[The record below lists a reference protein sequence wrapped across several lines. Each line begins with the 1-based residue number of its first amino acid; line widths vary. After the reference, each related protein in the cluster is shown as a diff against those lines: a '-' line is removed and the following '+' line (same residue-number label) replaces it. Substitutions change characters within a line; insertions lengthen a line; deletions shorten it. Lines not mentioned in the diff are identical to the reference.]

1 MAFSREHHEIAR
13 LPVFDHIP
21 DRLLTVCNLNES
33 AFCFPDSRP
42 DIVQNRLWFLIPRI
56 VRGDDGQIRQTPR
69 HLSHLESPVPRAV
82 SAAAEETDQALRMV
96 FPQCL

>member
-1 MAFSREHHEIAR
+1 MEDNELDLSQLRQRIDQLDHEIAR

-21 DRLLTVCNLNES
+21 DRLFTVCNLNES

-56 VRGDDGQIRQTPR
+56 V
-69 HLSHLESPVPRAV
+69 
-82 SAAAEETDQALRMV
+82 
-96 FPQCL
+96 